1 MSTSGSPTSFYARP
15 HLQQRTEPRRG
26 NEPYM
31 APPVLDDFELSKL
44 IHADNLYVA
53 FQQLVDDGG
62 HGAGIDGFRPE
73 QYSDHELSPILRQVS
88 NSLRHNE
95 NGDFEYRPYP
105 TRRVEIP
112 KSATKVRTLAL
123 QRFTD
128 RAVAKALT
136 NCLAPFW
143 KRMITRRGVWQIYAQ
158 LDREIRRRQI
168 YVLAIDDIKDCFPN
182 APRSEVLF
190 WHRRCIDH
198 EVLLNLIERIIL
210 GHDGQGQL
218 TGLDQGSPY
227 SPVAVDVLLHHILD
241 IVLEA
246 RSRNTPQFR
255 YVDNLTYLCRD
266 VREAANVLSIA
277 RELVGRSGFQLK
289 GADGEPQD
297 LRDPSY
303 SRVVLGL
310 TPRWQDGRLSL
321 SIPEKAF
328 DNLAEGLRYANE
340 ADRPSDNAPRRCRGW
355 LQSLGPALTNA
366 ATPEVVNRV
375 VDMARLEGFR
385 NVTRRD
391 LFTVAQRA
399 RGSWHR
405 VLEGVR

>member
-1 MSTSGSPTSFYARP
+1 MSISGSLTNRYAQPR
-15 HLQQRTEPRRG
+15 LQAGRRPRRER
-26 NEPYM
+26 EPYQ
-31 APPVLDDFELSKL
+31 ATDPERFDLSKF
-44 IHADNLYVA
+44 ADSDNIYVA
-53 FQQLVDDGG
+53 FQELVNAGG

-73 QYSDHELSPILRQVS
+73 HFSDTELSPILRQVS
-88 NSLRHNE
+88 MSLTGRS
-95 NGDFEYRPYP
+95 YQAYP

-136 NCLAPFW
+136 NCLTPFW
-143 KRMITRRGVWQIYAQ
+143 EPVINRRSVGQIYAQ

-190 WHRRCIDH
+190 WHRHYIGH
-198 EVLLNLIERIIL
+198 EVLLDLIERIIL

-218 TGLDQGSPY
+218 TGLDQGSPS
-227 SPVAVDVLLHHILD
+227 SPVAIDVLLYHILD
-241 IVLEA
+241 IVLGA

-266 VREAANVLSIA
+266 VHEAANVLSIA
-277 RELVGRSGFQLK
+277 RELVERSGFRLK
-289 GADGEPQD
+289 GTDGEPQD
-297 LRDPSY
+297 LRDPGY
-303 SRVVLGL
+303 DRIVLGL
-310 TPRWQDGRLSL
+310 IPRWQNGRLSF
-321 SIPEKAF
+321 SIPQKAF
-328 DNLAEGLRYANE
+328 DILAEGLRYANE
-340 ADRPSDNAPRRCRGW
+340 AERPSDNALRRCQGW
-355 LQSLGPALTNA
+355 LHSLGPALTNA
-366 ATPEVVNRV
+366 VTAEVVNRV

-391 LFTVAQRA
+391 MFKKAERA
-399 RGSWHR
+399 R
-405 VLEGVR
+405 

>member
-1 MSTSGSPTSFYARP
+1 MSISGSPTRRFADR
-15 HLQQRTEPRRG
+15 HFQRSCEPRRG
-26 NEPYM
+26 REPYR
-31 APPVLDDFELSKL
+31 APDPAQFDLDKFAN
-44 IHADNLYVA
+44 ADNLYVA
-53 FQQLVDDGG
+53 FQQLVDEGG

-73 QYSDHELSPILRQVS
+73 HFSDTELSPILRQVS
-88 NSLRHNE
+88 LALTGRS
-95 NGDFEYRPYP
+95 YQAYP

-123 QRFTD
+123 QRLTD

-136 NCLAPFW
+136 NCLTPFW
-143 KRMITRRGVWQIYAQ
+143 EPVINRRGVWQIYAQ

-190 WHRRCIDH
+190 WHRHYISH
-198 EVLLNLIERIIL
+198 EVLLDLIERIIL

-218 TGLDQGSPY
+218 TGLDQGSPS
-227 SPVAVDVLLHHILD
+227 SPVAIDVLLYHILD

-277 RELVGRSGFQLK
+277 RELVERSGFQLK
-289 GADGEPQD
+289 GTDGEPQD

-310 TPRWQDGRLSL
+310 IPRWQNGRLSF
-321 SIPEKAF
+321 SIPQKAF

-340 ADRPSDNAPRRCRGW
+340 AERPSDNALRRCQGW
-355 LQSLGPALTNA
+355 LHSLGPALTNA
-366 ATPEVVNRV
+366 VTPEVVNRV

-391 LFTVAQRA
+391 MFTKAERA
-399 RGSWHR
+399 RGAWHR
-405 VLEGVR
+405 VLEGAR